1 MTGDHRKNRVL
12 LDSITAEYRRYRVM
26 SEAALAQV
34 PEALLS
40 TPGPSNGNSLA
51 IICWHVSGNLASRF
65 TDFLDS
71 DGEKPWR
78 ARDEEFAPRTVSHAE
93 LMAKWAGGWNVLD
106 ETLASLSD
114 ADLTRTVRIRG
125 QELAVHEALFRSL
138 AHVSYHAGQI
148 VYVAHALCGERWSY
162 LRIPP
167 GQSAAYNSN
176 PTKEKPGAF
185 VEAVRPS
192 GV

>member
-1 MTGDHRKNRVL
+1 MTDDHSKNRVL

-65 TDFLDS
+65 TNFLDS

-93 LMAKWAGGWNVLD
+93 LMAKWVGGWNVLD

-114 ADLTRTVRIRG
+114 ADLTRIVRIRG
-125 QELAVHEALFRSL
+125 QELAVHGWIYGLKDGLVRDLNTTATSLQEVSASYRGPLAAL
-138 AHVSYHAGQI
+138 
-148 VYVAHALCGERWSY
+148 
-162 LRIPP
+162 
-167 GQSAAYNSN
+167 
-176 PTKEKPGAF
+176 
-185 VEAVRPS
+185 
-192 GV
+192 